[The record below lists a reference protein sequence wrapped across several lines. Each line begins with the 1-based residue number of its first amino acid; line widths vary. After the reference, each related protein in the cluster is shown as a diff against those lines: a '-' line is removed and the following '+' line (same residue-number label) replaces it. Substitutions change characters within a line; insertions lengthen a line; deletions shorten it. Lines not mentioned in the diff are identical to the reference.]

1 LKNFKLIS
9 FLSTTV
15 KLSDI
20 LIFETLI
27 YCLFFLAFLTLG
39 LGPLSFVFC
48 LLSFVLALYNI
59 KSMTEIIENI
69 DLDNK
74 EFRYA
79 EQLILYS
86 NRSVYLTG
94 KAGTGKSTFLR
105 YIAANTSKNYI
116 IVAPTGIAAI
126 NAGGMTINSFFQLP
140 FSPFV
145 WELFDEAQ
153 RQGFYNF
160 SKEKREIIEK
170 ADLIIIDEISMVRAD
185 TIDAIDYRLRNFGG
199 KKHLPFGGKQIL
211 FVGDTFQLEPI
222 ARRDEWQIL
231 QPYYESPYFFSA
243 RTFTE
248 MNFLNIELKKVYRQN
263 DERFISL
270 LNKVR
275 VNKAKAEDLT
285 ELNKNYIPDFAPDDK
300 DGFITLATKRDIV
313 DATNLRKLNQLEG
326 KLYSYEGVI
335 DGKFGRENSINDD
348 LLPTNKILDLKKG
361 AQVMF
366 VKNDRSGRWV
376 NGTIG
381 LVDSLTDRSITVSIL
396 HKKNPV
402 SYILEK
408 VSWENLKYEIDKKTG
423 KIVETVIGTFT
434 QYPVKLAWAITIHKS
449 QGLTF
454 DKLVID
460 LGEGAF
466 SAGHTYVAL
475 SRCTSLEGIKLRTP
489 IKPSDIIVREEV
501 VRLSETAN
509 NEQAIDEE
517 LSDSRANYYYK
528 ESLREFDLGNFEKAY
543 DNLLKAREIRDDTDK
558 PVFKRFL
565 SFRLNQLKT
574 KGGKAKSPEK
584 NNSRLTAELKLLIEK
599 TNSGDIRIKELT
611 KELTETQGEME
622 NLYRLVDIKEREE
635 RNTASQLQ
643 KKQNELLA
651 QKELLTVANQTN
663 KENQIRL
670 ENANQTITGLE
681 KKETELGAEVATW
694 KKYTKI
700 AIGTLFVILIL
711 LLIKSILK

>member
-1 LKNFKLIS
+1 MN
-9 FLSTTV
+9 
-15 KLSDI
+15 D
-20 LIFETLI
+20 
-27 YCLFFLAFLTLG
+27 
-39 LGPLSFVFC
+39 
-48 LLSFVLALYNI
+48 
-59 KSMTEIIENI
+59 IIENI

-145 WELFDEAQ
+145 WDLFDEAQ

-243 RTFTE
+243 RIFTE
-248 MNFLNIELKKVYRQN
+248 MNFMNIELKKVYRQS
-263 DERFISL
+263 DEKFISL

-275 VNKAKAEDLT
+275 VNKAKAEDLI
-285 ELNKNYIPDFAPDDK
+285 ELNKNYIPDFTPDDK

-335 DGKFGRENSINDD
+335 DGKFGRENSMNDD

-366 VKNDRSGRWV
+366 VKNDRGGRWV

-381 LVDSLTDRSITVSIL
+381 LVEALTDRSITVSIL
-396 HKKNPV
+396 NKKEPV
-402 SYILEK
+402 SYTLEK

-517 LSDSRANYYYK
+517 LSDSRANFYYK
-528 ESLREFDLGNFEKAY
+528 ESQREFDSGNFEKAY
-543 DNLLKAREIRDDTDK
+543 DNLMKAREIRDDTDK

-565 SFRLNQLKT
+565 LVRLTQLKLR
-574 KGGKAKSPEK
+574 GGKSKSPEK
-584 NNSRLTAELKLLIEK
+584 NNSRLAAELKLLIEK
-599 TNSGDIRIKELT
+599 TNTRDIRIKELT
-611 KELTETQGEME
+611 KELTETQREME
-622 NLYRLVDIKEREE
+622 NLYSLVDVKEREE
-635 RNTASQLQ
+635 RNAASQLQ

-651 QKELLTVANQTN
+651 QKELLTLANQTN

-670 ENANQTITGLE
+670 ENANLTITGLE
-681 KKETELGAEVATW
+681 KKETELGTEVANW
-694 KKYTKI
+694 KKYTVT
-700 AIGTLFVILIL
+700 AVVVILIIMGAL
-711 LLIKSILK
+711 LVKLLAF

>member
-1 LKNFKLIS
+1 MN
-9 FLSTTV
+9 
-15 KLSDI
+15 DR
-20 LIFETLI
+20 
-27 YCLFFLAFLTLG
+27 
-39 LGPLSFVFC
+39 
-48 LLSFVLALYNI
+48 
-59 KSMTEIIENI
+59 IENI

-79 EQLILYS
+79 EELILYS

-105 YIAANTSKNYI
+105 YIAGNTTKNHI

-153 RQGFYNF
+153 KQGFYNF

-222 ARRDEWQIL
+222 AQRDEWQIL

-243 RTFTE
+243 RIFTE
-248 MNFLNIELKKVYRQN
+248 MNFMNIELKKVYRQS
-263 DERFISL
+263 DEKFISL

-275 VNKAKAEDLT
+275 VNQAKAEDLK
-285 ELNKNYIPDFAPDDK
+285 ELNKNYIPDFTPDDK

-361 AQVMF
+361 SQVMF
-366 VKNDRSGRWV
+366 VKNDRGGRWV

-381 LVDSLTDRSITVSIL
+381 MIETLTEKNISVTI
-396 HKKNPV
+396 HPKENPV
-402 SYILEK
+402 TYTLEK

-489 IKPSDIIVREEV
+489 IKPADIIVREEV

-517 LSDSRANYYYK
+517 LSDSRANFYYK
-528 ESLREFDLGNFEKAY
+528 ESLREFDSGKFDKAY
-543 DNLLKAREIRDDTDK
+543 ENLLKARELRDDTNK
-558 PVFKRFL
+558 PLFKRFL
-565 SFRLNQLKT
+565 SVRLTQLKS
-574 KGGKAKSPEK
+574 KGPKSPDK
-584 NNSRLTAELKLLIEK
+584 NNTRLTTELKLLNEK
-599 TNSGDIRIKELT
+599 INAKEIRT
-611 KELTETQGEME
+611 KELTRELTDTQREME

-635 RNTASQLQ
+635 RSTASRLQ
-643 KKQNELLA
+643 KKQTELLA
-651 QKELLTVANQTN
+651 QKELLTQTNQAN

-670 ENANQTITGLE
+670 ENASLTITGLE
-681 KKETELGAEVATW
+681 KKEIELGTEVATW

-700 AIGTLFVILIL
+700 AIGTLFVILIM